1 MIKNEKQGHQ
11 DIYAWLKEKE
21 NAFLHLVFNNQE
33 GKSLKMMKEQWR
45 EDKMKLNEK
54 FFDNNFVKGIHK
66 PELPSFKN
74 NADVLLGIDT
84 DCE

>member
-1 MIKNEKQGHQ
+1 MILNEKKDHK
-11 DIYAWLKEKE
+11 DIYARLKEKE
-21 NAFLHLVFNNQE
+21 NSFLHLVFNNKE
-33 GKSLKMMKEQWR
+33 GKSLKLLKQERW

-74 NADVLLGIDT
+74 HAEILLGKNSDV
-84 DCE
+84 E